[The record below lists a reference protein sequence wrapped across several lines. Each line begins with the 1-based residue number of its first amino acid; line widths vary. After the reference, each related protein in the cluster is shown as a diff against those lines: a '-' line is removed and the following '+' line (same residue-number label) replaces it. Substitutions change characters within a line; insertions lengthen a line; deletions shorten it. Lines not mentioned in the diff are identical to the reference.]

1 MSITSILFF
10 IFSGL
15 LCVSAL
21 QTVIAKNP
29 IHSALFLILSFI
41 STSGLF
47 IIQGAEFL
55 GLILILV
62 YIGAVMVLFLFV
74 VMMLDIKILSAL
86 KDNVLSYSPML
97 VTIGGI
103 LLAQII
109 YILYKSGL
117 LLSNKS
123 LIANQNNNFTN
134 TNNTRDLGKLIFT
147 EYLLAFEVAGCILL
161 AAILIAVVLT
171 LHSRKDTKS
180 MNVSEQIE
188 VKAKDRIV
196 LLDSKMN

>member
-62 YIGAVMVLFLFV
+62 YVGAVMVLFLFV
-74 VMMLDIKILSAL
+74 VMMLDVKLLSAL
-86 KDNVLSYSPML
+86 KSNILSYLPML
-97 VTIGGI
+97 VTISGI

-109 YILYKSGL
+109 YILYKSDL
-117 LLSNKS
+117 LLNNKPLVS
-123 LIANQNNNFTN
+123 KINTSNNNTKE
-134 TNNTRDLGKLIFT
+134 LGKLIFT
-147 EYLLAFEVAGCILL
+147 EYLFAFEIVGCILL
-161 AAILIAVVLT
+161 VAIIVAVVLT
-171 LHSRKDTKS
+171 LRSRKDTKS
-180 MNVSEQIE
+180 IDVSEQ
-188 VKAKDRIV
+188 VQVNAKDRIILV
-196 LLDSKMN
+196 DSKISN